1 MRRTLFIAAAAVIAA
16 PLSAQTRAVLP
27 EGTVILVRTQTALES
42 ANAKTGQTFQTVVS
56 DSVVADNYTLIPAG
70 STVRG
75 VIAYARVASRSQSG
89 VIDVHF
95 DRLTLPDG
103 RSYAMEGK
111 LTSTDAAERKQ
122 IDADST
128 NHVVLIGGRGGIG
141 AAIAGT
147 GSDKTGILSALGSLL
162 SEGRDVAVP
171 AGTQIAVQ
179 LTRPLTLSRRG
190 YASIAGIFTA
200 TDRIRAA
207 QTALA
212 RANYYRGPVNG
223 LFNDATQRAL
233 VEYQID
239 NNLTA
244 TGNLDV
250 VTAQKLGIY
259 SATSTGEVESAY
271 VLTSNEA
278 AIVRRAAQ
286 SLASQERVDLRI
298 ATTGRLS
305 SGRSYTDADLETWFA
320 ISAFADNASIYEALV
335 RPGNNTSAAQMAGKA
350 LITAARRVDAAIAL
364 GAASSTV
371 RNNWASLRSN
381 LSVLDPNYR

>member
-1 MRRTLFIAAAAVIAA
+1 MRRTLFIAAAAVITA

-141 AAIAGT
+141 GAIAGA
-147 GSDKTGILSALGSLL
+147 GSDKTGI
-162 SEGRDVAVP
+162 R
-171 AGTQIAVQ
+171 
-179 LTRPLTLSRRG
+179 
-190 YASIAGIFTA
+190 
-200 TDRIRAA
+200 
-207 QTALA
+207 
-212 RANYYRGPVNG
+212 
-223 LFNDATQRAL
+223 
-233 VEYQID
+233 
-239 NNLTA
+239 
-244 TGNLDV
+244 
-250 VTAQKLGIY
+250 
-259 SATSTGEVESAY
+259 
-271 VLTSNEA
+271 
-278 AIVRRAAQ
+278 
-286 SLASQERVDLRI
+286 
-298 ATTGRLS
+298 
-305 SGRSYTDADLETWFA
+305 
-320 ISAFADNASIYEALV
+320 
-335 RPGNNTSAAQMAGKA
+335 SAAA
-350 LITAARRVDAAIAL
+350 
-364 GAASSTV
+364 
-371 RNNWASLRSN
+371 
-381 LSVLDPNYR
+381 P